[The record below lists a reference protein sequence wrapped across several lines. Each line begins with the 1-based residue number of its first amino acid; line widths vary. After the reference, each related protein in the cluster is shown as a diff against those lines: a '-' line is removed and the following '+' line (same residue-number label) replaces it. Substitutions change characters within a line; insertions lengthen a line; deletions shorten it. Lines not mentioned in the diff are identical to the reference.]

1 MTAPRWLTDE
11 QQHTWAGFLAV
22 NTMLAKRIEQQ
33 LRIDAGLSHSQY
45 EVLVRLSAAP
55 DGKLRMTELAGIAR
69 TSKSGL
75 TYQVDQLERAGLV
88 RRSSTP
94 GDERG
99 WFATLTPSGRRLL
112 DQTAPAHAELV
123 RSLFVDLLTEQQ
135 FAGLTEA
142 IRALRAG
149 LNV

>member
-1 MTAPRWLTDE
+1 VTAPRWLTEE

-22 NTMLAKRIEQQ
+22 NTALSKRVEQQ
-33 LRIDAGLSHSQY
+33 LRLDAGLSHSQY
-45 EVLVRLSAAP
+45 EVLVRLSTAP
-55 DGKLRMTELAGIAR
+55 EGKLRMTELAGIAR

-75 TYQVDQLERAGLV
+75 TYQVDQLERAALV

-94 GDERG
+94 GDDRG
-99 WFATLTPSGRRLL
+99 WFATLTPAGRRLL

-123 RSLFVDLLTEQQ
+123 RSLFVDVLSEEQ

-142 IRALRAG
+142 IKVLRAG

>member
-22 NTMLAKRIEQQ
+22 HTALTKRVEQQ

-55 DGKLRMTELAGIAR
+55 DGKLRMTELAGVAR

-75 TYQVDQLERAGLV
+75 TYQVDQLESAGLV
-88 RRSSTP
+88 RRSAAP
-94 GDERG
+94 GDDRG
-99 WFATLTPSGRRLL
+99 WFAALTPAGRRLL
-112 DQTAPAHAELV
+112 DETGPAHAELV
-123 RSLFVDLLTEQQ
+123 RTLFVDVLTEAQ

-142 IRALRAG
+142 IKAIRTG

>member
-1 MTAPRWLTDE
+1 VTAPRWLTDE

-22 NTMLAKRIEQQ
+22 NTVLAKRIEQQ

-123 RSLFVDLLTEQQ
+123 RSLFVDPLTEQQ
-135 FAGLTEA
+135 FAGLAEA

>member
-1 MTAPRWLTDE
+1 MTAPPWLTEE
-11 QQHTWAGFLAV
+11 QQYTWAGFLAV
-22 NTMLAKRIEQQ
+22 NTALSKRIEQQ

-88 RRSSTP
+88 RRSSAP
-94 GDERG
+94 GDDRG
-99 WFATLTPSGRRLL
+99 WFATLTPAGRRVL

-123 RSLFVDLLTEQQ
+123 RSLFVDVLTEEQ
-135 FAGLTEA
+135 FAGLADA
-142 IRALRAG
+142 IKALRAA
-149 LNV
+149 LDV